1 MKLKEIKSEDLLFS
15 NGIEDDR
22 TNTFLSLNDYD
33 WMSYRL
39 KTRFKTLD
47 LGILDVEFQ
56 YFGMNYSF
64 MDVEQIKDGTKE
76 KYRYEYS
83 SSVFRKHIVNFFE
96 KHIESWNDKYA
107 FNGEENVINFYNE
120 VIKIGTIIPQ

>member
-1 MKLKEIKSEDLLFS
+1 MELKEIKIEDLLFS
-15 NGIEDDR
+15 NKMEDDR
-22 TNTFLSLNDYD
+22 TNTFLSLDDYD

-39 KTRFKTLD
+39 KTRFKTFD

-64 MDVEQIKDGTKE
+64 MHVEQTKDGTKE

-83 SSVFRKHIVNFFE
+83 SSVFRKHIVNFLE

-107 FNGEENVINFYNE
+107 FNGEENVIDFYNE

>member
-1 MKLKEIKSEDLLFS
+1 M
-15 NGIEDDR
+15 EDDR
-22 TNTFLSLNDYD
+22 TNTFLSLDDYD

-39 KTRFKTLD
+39 KTRFKTLEQ
-47 LGILDVEFQ
+47 GILDVEFK
-56 YFGMNYSF
+56 YFGMIYSC
-64 MDVEQIKDGTKE
+64 MDVEQTKDGKIE

-83 SSVFRKHIVNFFE
+83 SSVFRKHIVNFLQ

-107 FNGEENVINFYNE
+107 FNGENEVIDFYNE